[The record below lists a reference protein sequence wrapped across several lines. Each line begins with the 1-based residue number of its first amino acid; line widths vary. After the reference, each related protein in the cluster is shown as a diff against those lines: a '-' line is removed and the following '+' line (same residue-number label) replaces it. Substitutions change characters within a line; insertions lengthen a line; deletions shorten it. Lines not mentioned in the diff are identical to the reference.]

1 MSKKEKINKEQVE
14 EAVETAKNTEKEE
27 TKEETA
33 NEEKELSAEEKLSEE
48 LRASNDKYMR
58 LYAEY
63 DNYRKRTQSEKLLIY
78 ADATAKAVEQI
89 LPLADS
95 VTMALS
101 QFEGKDVPVEFSK
114 GIDLIANQLKASF
127 EKLSV
132 APFGAVGDEFDPNIH
147 NAISKI
153 EDESLGENVI
163 AQVYQTGYKLNDKII
178 RHAMVVVANCD

>member
-1 MSKKEKINKEQVE
+1 MSKKEKINE
-14 EAVETAKNTEKEE
+14 EAVQEVVENTEATEN
-27 TKEETA
+27 T
-33 NEEKELSAEEKLSEE
+33 EEKELTAEEKLTQE
-48 LRASNDKYMR
+48 LSASKEQYMR

-63 DNYRKRTQSEKLLIY
+63 DNFRKRTVAEKAAIY

-95 VTMALS
+95 LTMALS
-101 QFEGKDVPVEFSK
+101 QFEGKDVPPEFTK
-114 GIDLIANQLKASF
+114 GIELIANQLKTSF
-127 EKLSV
+127 DKLNV
-132 APFGAVGDEFDPNIH
+132 TPFGAVGDEFDPNIH

-153 EDESLGENVI
+153 EDENLGENSV

>member
-1 MSKKEKINKEQVE
+1 MSKKEKINEEQVE
-14 EAVETAKNTEKEE
+14 NTVEETVETAEVEE
-27 TKEETA
+27 V
-33 NEEKELSAEEKLSEE
+33 KELTAEEKLENE
-48 LRASNDKYMR
+48 LKASNEKYMR

-63 DNYRKRTQSEKLLIY
+63 DNYRKRTQNEKVAIY
-78 ADATAKAVEQI
+78 ADATAKAVEEI

-95 VTMALS
+95 LTMALS
-101 QFEGKDVPVEFSK
+101 QFEGKDVPPEFSK
-114 GIDLIANQLKASF
+114 GIELIANQLKSSF
-127 EKLSV
+127 DKLSV
-132 APFGAVGDEFDPNIH
+132 TPFGEIGDEFDPNIH